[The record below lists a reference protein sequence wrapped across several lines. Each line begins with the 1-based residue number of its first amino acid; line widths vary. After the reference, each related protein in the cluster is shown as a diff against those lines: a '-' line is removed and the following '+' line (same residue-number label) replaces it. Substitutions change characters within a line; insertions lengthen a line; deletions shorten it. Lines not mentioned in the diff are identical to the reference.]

1 MNKVVRFRSPEQFR
15 RHAVAPAA
23 APPRPS
29 IRRIGLPHED
39 PVLAPTKDVLLQRI
53 SDELDFAWR
62 QLDLAAATM
71 ARDSL
76 TAARHRPS
84 LQTIDAVGQTLG
96 QLAVVLRSARPDDAV
111 DRVPAADLRGR
122 LQRCG
127 GVRQG

>member
-15 RHAVAPAA
+15 RQAVAPAA
-23 APPRPS
+23 PAPRRP
-29 IRRIGLPHED
+29 IRRIELSHGD
-39 PVLAPTKDVLLQRI
+39 PVLAPTDDVLLQRI

-84 LQTIDAVGQTLG
+84 LQTIDLVGQTLG
-96 QLAVVLRSARPDDAV
+96 QLAVVLRSSLPDEAV
-111 DRVPAADLRGR
+111 ERVPMADLKGR
-122 LQRCG
+122 LQRDG
-127 GVRQG
+127 GVR